1 MSKNAFCRVDRLEAL
16 GIQGEAG
23 EAIATEDEMIAA
35 WKQFAD
41 ASLDFKLSEEAE
53 DVRLL
58 AKGVLENMASK
69 GLKYCPCRITVG
81 KREEDLKLVC
91 PCNFKVQ
98 HVWREDGT
106 CWCGLFV
113 KR

>member
-1 MSKNAFCRVDRLEAL
+1 MGMQAESDAPIDNEEA
-16 GIQGEAG
+16 
-23 EAIATEDEMIAA
+23 MIAA
-35 WKQFAD
+35 WTQFAN
-41 ASLDFKLSEEAE
+41 ASAEFKLNDSQD

-69 GLKYCPCRITVG
+69 GLKYCPCRITIG
-81 KREEDLKLVC
+81 DLAQDLKLVC
-91 PCNFKVQ
+91 PCGFKAQQVY
-98 HVWREDGT
+98 REDGT